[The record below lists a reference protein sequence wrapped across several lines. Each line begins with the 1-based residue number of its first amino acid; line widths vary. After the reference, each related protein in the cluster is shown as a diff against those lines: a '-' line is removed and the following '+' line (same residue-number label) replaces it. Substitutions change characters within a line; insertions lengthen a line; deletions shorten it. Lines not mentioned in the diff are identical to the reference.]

1 MDEIKNGKILVS
13 NSINAI
19 NYAKQYG
26 EMNLKNIYLLNIIN
40 ELLTNLESI
49 TFEQKQS
56 LDTLYN
62 YIRYNN
68 VRGRY
73 KII

>member
-1 MDEIKNGKILVS
+1 MDEIKNGKILVA
-13 NSINAI
+13 NSINLI

-40 ELLTNLESI
+40 ELLNNLDSV
-49 TFEQKQS
+49 TFEEKQC
-56 LDTLYN
+56 LDALYN

>member
-1 MDEIKNGKILVS
+1 MENIKHSKILVA
-13 NSINAI
+13 NSINLI

-40 ELLTNLESI
+40 ELLSNCENIS
-49 TFEQKQS
+49 FEEKQC
-56 LDTLYN
+56 LNTLYN

-68 VRGRY
+68 ARGRY
-73 KII
+73 RII